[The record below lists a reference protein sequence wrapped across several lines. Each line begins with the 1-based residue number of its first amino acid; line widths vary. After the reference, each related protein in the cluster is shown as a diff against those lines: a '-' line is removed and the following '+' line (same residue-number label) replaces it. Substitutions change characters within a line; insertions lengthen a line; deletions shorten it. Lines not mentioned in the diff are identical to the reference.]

1 MLRLLV
7 GHIDVGL
14 LKQMLNNGPVSSS
27 GACTSERVEED
38 QGLARLRITLVTENF
53 VIECP

>member
-1 MLRLLV
+1 MLRLLI

-14 LKQMLNNGPVSSS
+14 FKQMLYNGPVSSC
-27 GACTSERVEED
+27 GARTSERVEED